1 MRLENSFAN
10 SWKFAISAFALMS
23 LLLLS
28 AGSTFALPS
37 SGLAS
42 SVESLKVADGRG
54 PSASSTTFFH
64 FMAGGLCSKTSDKCI
79 EISGRGT
86 LTFYDD
92 IKANGHLMVYNIG
105 EQSLNAL
112 DYSWKAGKVVN
123 ANAMR
128 VHFKTTT
135 SLGPI
140 DVAVTEGKTPHTGLV
155 CVWGTLKGV
164 IEGNETLCTNKVLVY
179 IY

>member
-23 LLLLS
+23 LLLLT
-28 AGSTFALPS
+28 AGSSFALPS
-37 SGLAS
+37 NGLAS
-42 SVESLKVADGRG
+42 SAETLKVADGRG
-54 PSASSTTFFH
+54 PSASATTFFH
-64 FMAGGLCSKTSDKCI
+64 FMAGGLCSKTTGKCV

-86 LTFYDD
+86 LQFYDD
-92 IKANGHLMVYNIG
+92 IKASGHLMVYNYG
-105 EQSLNAL
+105 EQSLNSL
-112 DYSWKAGKVVN
+112 DYNWKAGKVVN

-128 VHFKTTT
+128 VHFKTSTA
-135 SLGPI
+135 LGPI
-140 DVAVTEGKTPHTGLV
+140 DVAVTEGKTPNTGLV

-164 IEGNETLCTNKVLVY
+164 TGADETLCTNRVLVY